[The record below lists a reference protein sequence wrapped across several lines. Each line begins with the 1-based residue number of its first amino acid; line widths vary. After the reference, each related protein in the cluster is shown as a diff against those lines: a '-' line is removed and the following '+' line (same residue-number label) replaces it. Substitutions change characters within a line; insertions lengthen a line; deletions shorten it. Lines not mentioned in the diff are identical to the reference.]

1 MRLTVNQ
8 ESLLDR
14 GGNPTIREFL
24 SKLTYNPVDGT
35 IKLNERRLI
44 MQRATTR
51 GALRDELI
59 RQHGRDDAFVI
70 LTRLGYL
77 AGQEDAEFIRQAWPA
92 LDQGDAFTA
101 GTRLHMLKGE
111 VRVETVHNDFDFKRG
126 KFSGEFFW
134 NDSVEATEYLD
145 RHDIAHEPMCWTQ
158 VGYAAGYASYF
169 FGKLIVYKEVQCI
182 ARGDKRCRVVGRPA
196 EAWDKDDDTVRFY
209 RRHILA
215 EGKPSALQPQ
225 TIRTTAL
232 QPDAPSGGS
241 HTEDPVAAILLE
253 PMRQRLDQIAQLA
266 DIPVLITG
274 PCGSGKCAAARH
286 IHDATHG
293 TAAPFARFSC
303 SEISDTNLLAMV
315 GDQQRRGRKPVR
327 GEEAATTIV
336 LEDIEK
342 LGAAIQRQ
350 ITGMLSDGRTGAGD
364 RLRPRL
370 IATSTLPPHELA
382 NLPHLR
388 RDLFYT
394 FAALPVAMPALA
406 SRPRDIVRLAEAIM
420 RRLAPAYG
428 RTTPTLAEDAAAW
441 LATLSLPN
449 NLLEL
454 EALMRSAI
462 LTAHQNTVTAS
473 TLETVAYGLGM
484 SPHSPGQR
492 DALTAA
498 LEQSIEQGGFAI
510 DDLNQ
515 QIYQMTIRRA
525 GGNVAQAARMLG
537 LSRAQ
542 FAYRLG
548 QINNAGNS

>member
-111 VRVETVHNDFDFKRG
+111 VRVETVHNDFDFKKG

-145 RHDIAHEPMCWTQ
+145 RHDTAHESMCWTQ

-169 FGKLIVYKEVQCI
+169 FGKLIVFKEVQCI

-196 EAWDKDDDTVRFY
+196 EAWDSDDETVRLY

-215 EGKPSALQPQ
+215 EGRPSALQPQ
-225 TIRTTAL
+225 TMRTTTL
-232 QPDAPSGGS
+232 QQDVEGGG
-241 HTEDPVAAILLE
+241 HHAEDPVAAILLE
-253 PMRQRLDQIAQLA
+253 PVRQRLEQIAQMA

-274 PCGSGKCAAARH
+274 PCGSGKCMAARH
-286 IHDATHG
+286 IHNATHG
-293 TAAPFARFSC
+293 AAAPFARFSC
-303 SEISDTNLLAMV
+303 SEIADSNLADMIAV
-315 GDQQRRGRKPVR
+315 QQRRGRKPAR
-327 GEEAATTIV
+327 EEEAATTIV
-336 LEDIEK
+336 LEDIER
-342 LGAAIQRQ
+342 LGEAIQRQ
-350 ITGMLSDGRTGAGD
+350 IAGMLSDGKMGTGE
-364 RLRPRL
+364 RRHPRL
-370 IATSTLPPHELA
+370 IATSTLSPHELSG
-382 NLPHLR
+382 LPHLR
-388 RDLFYT
+388 KDLLYPFM
-394 FAALPVAMPALA
+394 ALPVAMPALA
-406 SRPRDIVRLAEAIM
+406 SRPQDIARLADAIM
-420 RRLAPAYG
+420 GRLALGYRKAAPA
-428 RTTPTLAEDAAAW
+428 LAKDAAAW
-441 LATLSLPN
+441 LATLPLPA

-454 EALMRSAI
+454 EALMRGAI
-462 LTAHQNTVTAS
+462 LTAHQNPVTAS
-473 TLETVAYGLGM
+473 ALEIVAQSVGM
-484 SPHSPGQR
+484 LRQSPGPHE
-492 DALTAA
+492 DLTAV
-498 LEQSIEQGGFAI
+498 LEQAIERGGFAI
-510 DDLNQ
+510 DDLNR

-525 GGNVAQAARMLG
+525 EGNVAQAARMLG

-548 QINNAGNS
+548 QINTATSG

>member
-1 MRLTVNQ
+1 
-8 ESLLDR
+8 
-14 GGNPTIREFL
+14 
-24 SKLTYNPVDGT
+24 
-35 IKLNERRLI
+35 
-44 MQRATTR
+44 
-51 GALRDELI
+51 
-59 RQHGRDDAFVI
+59 
-70 LTRLGYL
+70 
-77 AGQEDAEFIRQAWPA
+77 
-92 LDQGDAFTA
+92 
-101 GTRLHMLKGE
+101 MLKGE
-111 VRVETVHNDFDFKRG
+111 ARVETVHNDFDFKKG

-145 RHDIAHEPMCWTQ
+145 RHGIAHESMCWTQ

-196 EAWDKDDDTVRFY
+196 EAWEKDDDTVRFY

-225 TIRTTAL
+225 TMRTTTL
-232 QPDAPSGGS
+232 QQDAPSGRS
-241 HTEDPVAAILLE
+241 HAEDPVAAILLE
-253 PMRQRLDQIAQLA
+253 PVRQRLDRIAQLT

-274 PCGSGKCAAARH
+274 PCGSGKCMAARH

-303 SEISDTNLLAMV
+303 SEITDTNLLDMV
-315 GDQQRRGRKPVR
+315 GDQQRRGRKPAR

-350 ITGMLSDGRTGAGD
+350 IAGMLSDGRTGAGD

-370 IATSTLPPHELA
+370 IATSTLSPHELA
-382 NLPHLR
+382 SLPHLR
-388 RDLFYT
+388 RDLFYAFT
-394 FAALPVAMPALA
+394 ALPVAMPALA
-406 SRPRDIVRLAEAIM
+406 SRPRDIVRLAQAIM

-428 RTTPTLAEDAAAW
+428 KTPPTLAEDAAAW
-441 LATLSLPN
+441 LAALPLPN
-449 NLLEL
+449 NLFEL
-454 EALMRSAI
+454 EALMRGAV
-462 LTAHQNTVTAS
+462 LTAHQNPVTAS
-473 TLETVAYGLGM
+473 TLETAAHGLGM
-484 SPHSPGQR
+484 QPHSPGPNE
-492 DALTAA
+492 ALTAV
-498 LEQSIEQGGFAI
+498 LEQAIEQGGFAI
-510 DDLNQ
+510 DDLNR

-525 GGNVAQAARMLG
+525 GGNVTQAARMLG

-548 QINNAGNS
+548 QISNAGSS

>member
-24 SKLTYNPVDGT
+24 SKLIYNPVDGT

-111 VRVETVHNDFDFKRG
+111 VRVETVHNDFDFKKG

-134 NDSVEATEYLD
+134 HDSVEATEYLD
-145 RHDIAHEPMCWTQ
+145 RHDTAHESMCWTQ

-215 EGKPSALQPQ
+215 EGKPSTLQPQ
-225 TIRTTAL
+225 TMRTTAL
-232 QPDAPSGGS
+232 QSVDGGGRHS
-241 HTEDPVAAILLE
+241 EDPVAAILLE
-253 PMRQRLDQIAQLA
+253 PVRPRLERLAQLP

-274 PCGSGKCAAARH
+274 PCGSGKCMAARH
-286 IHDATHG
+286 IHDAANG
-293 TAAPFARFSC
+293 AAAPFARFSC
-303 SEISDTNLLAMV
+303 AEITDDTLPEMM
-315 GDQQRRGRKPVR
+315 GDHQRRGRKPAR
-327 GEEAATTIV
+327 GEDAATTIV
-336 LEDIEK
+336 LEDIER
-342 LGAAIQRQ
+342 LAEPIQRQ
-350 ITGMLSDGRTGAGD
+350 IAGMLSDGRIGADG

-370 IATSTLPPHELA
+370 IATSALSPHELTS
-382 NLPHLR
+382 LPHLR
-388 RDLFYT
+388 KDLLYPFMV
-394 FAALPVAMPALA
+394 LPVAMPALA
-406 SRPRDIVRLAEAIM
+406 SRPRDIARLAEAIIG
-420 RRLAPAYG
+420 RLAPGYG
-428 RTTPTLAEDAAAW
+428 KPASTLAEGAVEW
-441 LATLSLPN
+441 LATLPLPA
-449 NLLEL
+449 NLFEL
-454 EALMRSAI
+454 EALMRGAI
-462 LTAHQNTVTAS
+462 LTARQSPLTAS
-473 TLETVAYGLGM
+473 TLEIVARGIGM
-484 SPHSPGQR
+484 LPHSPGPHE
-492 DALTAA
+492 ALTAI
-498 LEQSIEQGGFAI
+498 LEQAIEEGGLAI
-510 DDLNQ
+510 DDLNR
-515 QIYQMTIRRA
+515 QIYRMTIQRA
-525 GGNVAQAARMLG
+525 GGNVAQAARILG

-548 QINNAGNS
+548 QINTVTSG

>member
-111 VRVETVHNDFDFKRG
+111 VRVETVHNDFDFKKG

-145 RHDIAHEPMCWTQ
+145 RHDIAHESMCWTQ

-169 FGKLIVYKEVQCI
+169 FGKLIVFKEVQCI

-196 EAWDKDDDTVRFY
+196 EAWDKDDETVRFY

-225 TIRTTAL
+225 TMRATPL
-232 QPDAPSGGS
+232 QPDAGGGGR
-241 HTEDPVAAILLE
+241 HAEDPVAAILLE
-253 PMRQRLDQIAQLA
+253 PVRQRLEQIAQLA

-274 PCGSGKCAAARH
+274 PCGSGKCMAARH
-286 IHDATHG
+286 IHDSTHG
-293 TAAPFARFSC
+293 AAAQFARFSC
-303 SEISDTNLLAMV
+303 SEISDGDLLDMI
-315 GDQQRRGRKPVR
+315 GDQQRRGRKPAR

-336 LEDIEK
+336 LEDIER
-342 LGAAIQRQ
+342 LSEAIQRQ
-350 ITGMLSDGRTGAGD
+350 IAGMLSDGKMGASD
-364 RLRPRL
+364 RERPRL
-370 IATSTLPPHELA
+370 IATSTLSPHELA
-382 NLPHLR
+382 SLPHLR
-388 RDLFYT
+388 RDLFYAFT
-394 FAALPVAMPALA
+394 TLPVAMPALA
-406 SRPRDIVRLAEAIM
+406 SRPRDIVRLTEAIM
-420 RRLAPAYG
+420 RRLASAYG
-428 RTTPTLAEDAAAW
+428 KTAPTLAEDATAW
-441 LATLSLPN
+441 LATLPLPA
-449 NLLEL
+449 NLFEL
-454 EALMRSAI
+454 EALARGAV
-462 LTAHQNTVTAS
+462 LTAHQDPVTAS
-473 TLETVAYGLGM
+473 TLEIVAHGIGI
-484 SPHSPGQR
+484 SPRPPGPHE
-492 DALTAA
+492 ALTTV
-498 LEQSIEQGGFAI
+498 LEQAIERGGFAI
-510 DDLNQ
+510 DDLNR

-525 GGNVAQAARMLG
+525 EGNVAQAARMLS
-537 LSRAQ
+537 LSRPQ
-542 FAYRLG
+542 LAYRLG
-548 QINNAGNS
+548 QIGNARSS